1 MDVLKLSCRAIII
14 PLKERTMDSTRPA
27 AQVWTVRRK
36 PVDILGRLMIRLD
49 FKLVDWE
56 VTIHHTMCHT
66 VEEADAECKRLHH
79 DLSNMLD
86 DTFRKKYRIGHDLR
100 GGF

>member
-1 MDVLKLSCRAIII
+1 
-14 PLKERTMDSTRPA
+14 MDSSRHA
-27 AQVWTVRRK
+27 SEVWTVRRK

-56 VTIHHTMCHT
+56 ITIHHTMCGT
-66 VEEADAECKRLHH
+66 VDEADAECSRLHH
-79 DLSNMLD
+79 DLSHMLD
-86 DTFRKKYRIGHDLR
+86 GQFRTKYRIGHDLR